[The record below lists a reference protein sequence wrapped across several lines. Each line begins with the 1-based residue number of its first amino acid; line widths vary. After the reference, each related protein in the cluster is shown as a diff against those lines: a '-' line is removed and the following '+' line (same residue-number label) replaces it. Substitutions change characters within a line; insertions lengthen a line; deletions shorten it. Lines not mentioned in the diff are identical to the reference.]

1 MERRERLAALIDGL
15 RQMRPQIDWQSI
27 YPLEDHEGLPPFRGL
42 QAYREED
49 SHLFFGRDSQ
59 VEKLLA
65 HLQESR
71 FLAVVGASGSGKSSL
86 IRAGVIPAVRRGAI
100 TINEQNSAG
109 WPIHII
115 EPGDEP
121 LKALAASLTR
131 DEESVS
137 ATATL
142 LKDLTLDPQSLD
154 LFLYRRLTEQ
164 PDGRYFLV
172 IDQFEELFTQC
183 DDPET
188 RLQFVKNLVKAV
200 HEGKDGRLSLVI
212 VLRADFYSHAIQL
225 EPLQSL
231 LETNQ
236 LIIGAMTAEELRQ
249 AIEGPVEAGEWEFQ
263 PGLVETIMQD
273 LGAAFGRTP
282 EPGALPLL
290 SLALHETWLRRS
302 GRTLSLAGYQEIGGV
317 QGAITNSAG
326 EIFDALSSDQQRI
339 AQNIFLELVEVDPN
353 IPATRRR
360 VAVDTLAATG
370 EMRQVLNL
378 FAAKRL
384 LTINQNSVEVAHE
397 AIIREW
403 PLLQQWLS
411 QNRDWL
417 QVRREISDAAE
428 LWQNENGDPARLY
441 RGSILNRALAQAE
454 HWRSQSGQ
462 QLTKFEQSFL
472 DISQQAALAE
482 RQREATQR
490 QFRATIFGLSAGGIG
505 FALSFLLTYA
515 AQTTI
520 QSLLLYLTILRLL
533 PGALAGSTFATMYI
547 PPTAGESR
555 PFSRSPFLF
564 NGLVGAV
571 SLGLALLFHSLLRQQ
586 ALTAGLLAVVEGAV
600 WGFGAGVGIYW
611 IFSTRRPYWQTLPVV
626 ILACALLLSLAETV
640 GNAFQAASPL
650 TVFLAGAIV
659 PLALLAAVWFSHRT
673 PKTS

>member
-1 MERRERLAALIDGL
+1 
-15 RQMRPQIDWQSI
+15 
-27 YPLEDHEGLPPFRGL
+27 
-42 QAYREED
+42 
-49 SHLFFGRDSQ
+49 
-59 VEKLLA
+59 
-65 HLQESR
+65 
-71 FLAVVGASGSGKSSL
+71 
-86 IRAGVIPAVRRGAI
+86 
-100 TINEQNSAG
+100 
-109 WPIHII
+109 
-115 EPGDEP
+115 
-121 LKALAASLTR
+121 
-131 DEESVS
+131 
-137 ATATL
+137 
-142 LKDLTLDPQSLD
+142 

-172 IDQFEELFTQC
+172 VDQFEELFTQC

-302 GRTLSLAGYQEIGGV
+302 GRTLTLAGYQEIGGV

-360 VAVDTLAATG
+360 VAVDTLAVT
-370 EMRQVLNL
+370 EEVRQVLNL

-403 PLLQQWLS
+403 PLLQQWLA

-454 HWRSQSGQ
+454 HWHSQSGQ
-462 QLTKFEQSFL
+462 QLTKLEQSFL
-472 DISQQAALAE
+472 DTSQQAALAE
-482 RQREATQR
+482 IQREETRR
-490 QFRATIFGLSAGGIG
+490 QERGMLIGVFAGGLG
-505 FALSFLLTYA
+505 FSLAYLLMYA
-515 AQTTI
+515 AQTGNQALLPYLTLQRTMPGAVAGLI
-520 QSLLLYLTILRLL
+520 FTMLFRPSPTAKNQPLFRSRLLYHGGI
-533 PGALAGSTFATMYI
+533 GAAALAL
-547 PPTAGESR
+547 PV
-555 PFSRSPFLF
+555 LF
-564 NGLVGAV
+564 HALLSQV
-571 SLGLALLFHSLLRQQ
+571 SQIEPLALL
-586 ALTAGLLAVVEGAV
+586 LAAAEGTV
-600 WGFGAGVGIYW
+600 WGFFGGTGIFW
-611 IFSTRRPYWQTLPVV
+611 IFSTRRPYWQTIPLFALV
-626 ILACALLLSLAETV
+626 CALTLLVAETAAAALAA
-640 GNAFQAASPL
+640 NAFQEASIMMVL
-650 TVFLAGAIV
+650 TAGALM
-659 PLALLAAVWFSHRT
+659 PLSLLGAVWASHRLA
-673 PKTS
+673 K